1 MSSLPMPAWGN
12 SRHWGQL
19 PKRILTKHSA
29 SMSKGFCSLCK
40 KALLSLFQDGGSII
54 LSASTARIQRIR
66 GVQCLQRDEGRDTVI
81 RAHMDSRSET
91 TQDPRQ
97 RHQPWSDRHTG
108 PKWLDTES
116 AKERAIKEEPRE
128 HRAYGSNG

>member
-1 MSSLPMPAWGN
+1 
-12 SRHWGQL
+12 
-19 PKRILTKHSA
+19 
-29 SMSKGFCSLCK
+29 MSKGFCSCAK
-40 KALLSLFQDGGSII
+40 
-54 LSASTARIQRIR
+54 SASAVSGRRFDHFICFDRCIQRIR
-66 GVQCLQRDEGRDTVI
+66 GVKCLQRNEGRDTVI